1 MARKRQRRNWGA
13 TLTIIPFWVLV
24 LGAYVG
30 TMLWTVFISLTSSRM
45 LPNAQFAGL
54 SQYSRLL
61 STERWGISVHNI
73 LVFGLLMM
81 AFCLVIG
88 FILAAMLDNKIRA
101 EDAVRTIILYPHA
114 ISFIVTGLVWQWMMN
129 PTVGIEKAMHD
140 FGWSGFSFDWLVV
153 PDRAIYALVL
163 AGVWQGSGLIMA
175 LLLAGLRGIDQEI
188 WKAARIDGIPT
199 WRVYVSIV
207 LPMLRPT
214 IITAVMLMSFA
225 VIKAYDLV
233 VALTNGG
240 PGLSTDVPAKFIMDF
255 LFERSNIGLAAA
267 ACTVMLVFVLVI
279 FTPWFYFEYFRD
291 KGRGRP

>member
-1 MARKRQRRNWGA
+1 MAKKQRQNWGA
-13 TLTIIPFWVLV
+13 TFTIIPFWILV

-30 TMLWTVFISLTSSRM
+30 TMLWTVFISLTSSKM
-45 LPNAQFAGL
+45 LPNTQFVGLAQ
-54 SQYSRLL
+54 YTRLF

-73 LVFGLLMM
+73 VVFGLLMM
-81 AFCLVIG
+81 TLCLVIG
-88 FILAAMLDNKIRA
+88 FILAAMLDSKIRA
-101 EDAVRTIILYPHA
+101 EDAVRTVILYPHA

-140 FGWSGFSFDWLVV
+140 FGWTGFSFDWLVV
-153 PDRAIYALVL
+153 PDKAIYALVL

-175 LLLAGLRGIDQEI
+175 LMLAGLRGVDQEI
-188 WKAARIDGIPT
+188 WKAARIDGIPA

-214 IITAVMLMSFA
+214 IITAVVLMSLA

-255 LFERSNIGLAAA
+255 LFERSNIGLATA
-267 ACTVMLVFVLVI
+267 ACTVMLVFVLMV

-291 KGRGRP
+291 KGRAQS